1 MTARAHKRSVQM
13 CFTQNDD
20 LLTRLRRGDGDAFE
34 EMVRT
39 TSPKL
44 LATLRRMLRN
54 EEDAREALQDTF
66 VAAFRALESF
76 EGQAQLSTWLHR
88 IALNT
93 ALMKLRSM
101 RRHPEEPIEE
111 LLPRFEADGHRVL
124 DAADEATIP
133 VDEAIDSRRL
143 QIAVRRSID
152 RLPEAHRTVL
162 LLRDIEGLENGET
175 AEVLG
180 ITPDAAKTRLHRAR
194 QALRTLL
201 VREGVFGVRQPEA
214 QPQRRY
220 APALV

>member
-1 MTARAHKRSVQM
+1 M

-194 QALRTLL
+194 QALRSLL